1 MNRKLSDYYPVWIEF
16 VVIFLIFWSF
26 YLVITA
32 YPDLPDKIP
41 THFNAR
47 GEPDGWRPKTWINL
61 LILPIGQIGLYILV
75 TVGAWIIT
83 RSKNPLRFVNLPVR
97 AEQVQALKDPET
109 EEIRKITIRGL
120 LAIKIIGSGM
130 FAYIEYVTIKVAL
143 GVENGL
149 GYWIWLYSVFI
160 FIVAS
165 WMTLNIYRIIW
176 KAESTIS
183 K

>member
-1 MNRKLSDYYPVWIEF
+1 MSKRLGDYYPVWIEF

-47 GEPDGWRPKTWINL
+47 GEPDAWSSKTWINL
-61 LILPIGQIGLYILV
+61 LILPIGQIGLYILI

-83 RSKNPLRFVNLPVR
+83 RSKNPLRFINLPVSAKR
-97 AEQVQALKDPET
+97 LQILNDPET
-109 EEIRKITIRGL
+109 EEIRKITIKGL
-120 LAIKIIGSGM
+120 LAIKIIVLGM
-130 FAYIEYVTIKVAL
+130 FTYIEYITIKVAL
-143 GVENGL
+143 GVEKGL
-149 GYWIWLYSVFI
+149 SYWIWLYIVFI
-160 FIVAS
+160 FAVAG